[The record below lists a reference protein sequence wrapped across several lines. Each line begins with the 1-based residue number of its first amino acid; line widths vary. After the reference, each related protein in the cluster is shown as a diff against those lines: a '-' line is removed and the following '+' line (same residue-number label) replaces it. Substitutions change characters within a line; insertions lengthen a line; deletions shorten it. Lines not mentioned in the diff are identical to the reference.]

1 MICSVTA
8 QGMRYA
14 VLCESKKAAY
24 CALHINCGTRMEN
37 ILKMSSRTGTYPGGT
52 AHFVEHALFKG
63 TEKRKAEEING
74 CLERLGGDLN
84 AYTTK
89 EEIVLHATVLKEDL
103 PVAADLLLE
112 LAVSSIFPEDEIL
125 KERNVILDEIA
136 GYKDFPAD
144 DIYDRFESMIFE
156 GHPLSGAVLGSAAS
170 VRRIGPEH
178 LKAYVKEYFIPSR
191 MVFSVVSPLPEA
203 EVASMIESLSEAYFP
218 SSGISDSADAT
229 ESRSVPS
236 AAIPATSIPSVAIPA
251 TAVLSNVFNLRLNR
265 HNHQANCITGSFAP
279 SLYDEK
285 ERMATILMANI
296 LGGPASNSILNS
308 ILREQKGWVYNVE
321 CNYVQYADT
330 GLAAICFGCDKERVD
345 DCLEVIDSELEKL
358 RSAAIVPETLEAAK
372 KQLKGQLAIAS
383 DNGESQ
389 ALSMAKSMAVYGRI
403 NDDETVSRLI
413 DEVTS
418 AHLQSLALQIFNP
431 ANLSLLVYL

>member
-14 VLCESKKAAY
+14 VLRESKKAAY

-37 ILKMSSRTGTYPGGT
+37 ILKMSSRTGAYPGGT

-63 TEKRKAEEING
+63 TENRKAEEING
-74 CLERLGGDLN
+74 CLEKLGGDLN

-156 GHPLSGAVLGSAAS
+156 GHPLSGTVLGSESS
-170 VRRIGPEH
+170 VRKIGPEH

-203 EVASMIESLSEAYFP
+203 EVASMIESLSAARLAGLVTVP
-218 SSGISDSADAT
+218 
-229 ESRSVPS
+229 ESRNVPACPKVS
-236 AAIPATSIPSVAIPA
+236 
-251 TAVLSNVFNLRLNR
+251 SNVFNLRLNR

-308 ILREQKGWVYNVE
+308 ILREQKGWVYSVE

-358 RSAAIVPETLEAAK
+358 RSAAIGPEALEAAK

-389 ALSMAKSMAVYGRI
+389 VLSMAKSMAVYGRV

-413 DEVTS
+413 DSVTS
-418 AHLQSLALQIFNP
+418 EQILAAARSVFDP
-431 ANLSLLVYL
+431 SRLSRLVYL

>member
-1 MICSVTA
+1 
-8 QGMRYA
+8 
-14 VLCESKKAAY
+14 
-24 CALHINCGTRMEN
+24 
-37 ILKMSSRTGTYPGGT
+37 MSSRTGTYPGGT

-63 TEKRKAEEING
+63 TENRKAEEING

-203 EVASMIESLSEAYFP
+203 EVAAMIESLSEAYFP
-218 SSGISDSADAT
+218 SSGISDSADTT
-229 ESRSVPS
+229 ESQPAS
-236 AAIPATSIPSVAIPA
+236 AAGIPA
-251 TAVLSNVFNLRLNR
+251 TAVLPNVFNLRLNR

>member
-14 VLCESKKAAY
+14 VLRESKKAAY

-37 ILKMSSRTGTYPGGT
+37 ILKMSSRTGAYPGGT

-63 TEKRKAEEING
+63 TENRKAEEING
-74 CLERLGGDLN
+74 CLEKLGGDLN

-156 GHPLSGAVLGSAAS
+156 GHPLSGTVLGSGPS
-170 VRRIGPEH
+170 VRKIGPEH

-203 EVASMIESLSEAYFP
+203 EVASMIESLSAARL
-218 SSGISDSADAT
+218 SGLVT
-229 ESRSVPS
+229 VPESRNVPACPKVS
-236 AAIPATSIPSVAIPA
+236 
-251 TAVLSNVFNLRLNR
+251 SNVFNLRLNR

-308 ILREQKGWVYNVE
+308 ILREQKGWVYSVE

-358 RSAAIVPETLEAAK
+358 RGAAIGPEALEAAK

-389 ALSMAKSMAVYGRI
+389 VLSMAKSMAVYGRV

-413 DEVTS
+413 DSVTS
-418 AHLQSLALQIFNP
+418 EQILAAARSVFDP
-431 ANLSLLVYL
+431 SRLSRLVYL